1 MQAMS
6 QQTSNPQK
14 KSNEHA
20 SASNSKKKG
29 DAKRKLE
36 QQHLKTKLFEVEG
49 AGDGGSVKQKQHDYS
64 NCQLLKSKSPLQAT
78 TAANN
83 QSKHKEAITSI
94 DKLQQQMQSILSCSR
109 VNAKQQ
115 ICHLRNNSDSQ
126 CGSRRNSLAR
136 EQESEHH
143 EAHDQHPNS
152 ENNRP
157 LSKSARLRQK
167 RKAAQRNKYVAIDCE
182 MVGVGHNG
190 QDDMLARVSIVN
202 KQGEVLLDKFVKPW
216 ITVTDYRT
224 SISGIRPKDI
234 ENGEDFH
241 LVQDEV
247 VALLQGKILV
257 GHAIRN
263 DLAVLHIKH
272 PYRNIRDTARY
283 KPLCRLV
290 SNGRTPSLKL
300 LSQAI
305 LGMEIQIGEH
315 NSVEDA
321 RAAMKIYN
329 CLSGDWEKYIQKQ
342 QHNHHK

>member
-1 MQAMS
+1 MS
-6 QQTSNPQK
+6 QQYPNPQQ
-14 KSNEHA
+14 KSNEPVCA
-20 SASNSKKKG
+20 DNNKKNG
-29 DAKRKLE
+29 VARQKLD
-36 QQHLKTKLFEVEG
+36 QQNLKTKLFEVKG
-49 AGDGGSVKQKQHDYS
+49 SGDGGSVKQKHELDHS
-64 NCQLLKSKSPLQAT
+64 KCQLLKSKSPLQAT
-78 TAANN
+78 TGAFN
-83 QSKHKEAITSI
+83 QLKHKESITCM
-94 DKLQQQMQSILSCSR
+94 DQLQQQMQSILSCTEI
-109 VNAKQQ
+109 NEKQHNCQ
-115 ICHLRNNSDSQ
+115 HRNNAGSQ
-126 CGSRRNSLAR
+126 RCSRRNSLNQ
-136 EQESEHH
+136 EQKCDHH

-216 ITVTDYRT
+216 IKVTDYRT
-224 SISGIRPKDI
+224 SVSGIRPKDI

-247 VALLQGKILV
+247 VELLQGKILV

-272 PYRNIRDTARY
+272 PYKNIRDTARY

-329 CLSGDWEKYIQKQ
+329 CLSGDWEKYVQKQ